1 MDFPIKNGGSF
12 HSYVKLPEGNVLF
25 IFFSTDSP
33 IFSPWRLK
41 KMTSPTTF
49 MTLISTKQLE
59 SHQGLKPTMAGYV
72 WRMRVDG
79 WCVRLTCLINLQD
92 CFLSLAIFWSMF
104 FGHLVAFNNGELEWW
119 VFSCNCS
126 TICSPFKKVFD
137 VIWRQFAAIC
147 GIKKAEIWEP
157 APWQVN
163 TLSTVCFWNRPFLPP
178 WAALLPRATDVVG
191 TEVHQLEE
199 VSLSYTYIYILV
211 VYCENECTDV
221 HHLHNQYTI
230 YIYNWLTI
238 YTWS

>member
-1 MDFPIKNGGSF
+1 
-12 HSYVKLPEGNVLF
+12 
-25 IFFSTDSP
+25 
-33 IFSPWRLK
+33 
-41 KMTSPTTF
+41 
-49 MTLISTKQLE
+49 
-59 SHQGLKPTMAGYV
+59 MAGYV

-104 FGHLVAFNNGELEWW
+104 FEHLVAFNNGELEWW

-147 GIKKAEIWEP
+147 GIKKTEIWEP
-157 APWQVN
+157 ALNDRSTPSARCAFE
-163 TLSTVCFWNRPFLPP
+163 TGLSCLRGQLCFREPQMSWV
-178 WAALLPRATDVVG
+178 PRYINLRRYRY
-191 TEVHQLEE
+191 HIHI
-199 VSLSYTYIYILV
+199 YIYILV

-230 YIYNWLTI
+230 YI
-238 YTWS
+238 